1 MMSSDSN
8 NGDDARDEDGEGRD
22 RGRFVGGSPEQDDG
36 ESIGPDDEED
46 GPPEVVGYGRP
57 PQRSRVVKG
66 QVLNP
71 RGRPKGSKNRKQTPL
86 NQDLWKV
93 ILEEAHRMIPLGDVN
108 GTVSIPMVQAIV
120 RATLVTAAKGNTRAQ
135 RLAADLIRTAELET
149 NRERDREIEIALD
162 YKSVWN
168 RELARRK
175 RLGIKGPAP
184 LPHPDHVVIDLA
196 RGCIWIK
203 GPATKEEKAAWRRW
217 EQYRDDMIADLRDLQ
232 AERDDPNCPDPDDLD
247 NEIQDTRTALEI
259 IGYALDGHRDAM
271 DLLEEVF
278 VRLGRTHPDVFA
290 DPPEV

>member
-1 MMSSDSN
+1 MSSDSN

-22 RGRFVGGSPEQDDG
+22 RDRFVGRPPEQDDR
-36 ESIGPDDEED
+36 ESIGPHDDD
-46 GPPEVVGYGRP
+46 GPPEVIGYGRP
-57 PQRSRVVKG
+57 PKGSRVVKG

-93 ILEEAHRMIPLGDVN
+93 ILEEAHRMIPLGDVD

-162 YKSVWN
+162 YKGAWN

-184 LPHPDHVVIDLA
+184 LPHPNHVVIDLA
-196 RGCIWIK
+196 RGCVWIK
-203 GPATKEEKAAWRRW
+203 GPATEEEKAAWRRW
-217 EQYRDDMIADLRDLQ
+217 EQYRDETIANLHDLQ
-232 AERDDPNCPDPDDLD
+232 AERDDPNCPDSDGL
-247 NEIQDTRTALEI
+247 EGQIEGTRATLEI
-259 IGYALDGHRDAM
+259 IGYALDGHREAM

-278 VRLGRTHPDVFA
+278 IGLGRTHPDVFA
-290 DPPEV
+290 DPQEV